1 MRWIVLPQICICSV
15 NIELIAKGSCVL
27 LCWNTQYTCIPE
39 DCTYNQHRTCHF
51 LWRQRMMFL
60 PHSSSHFGQK
70 NYCLLIYFQVMNTSM
85 NPLPLQKQIMLFLS
99 FFFFGGIV
107 DWLSLGCSWQHV
119 CVSLNKLKYLAVFWV
134 VGQWFWSCYMY
145 SVCFSCW

>member
-1 MRWIVLPQICICSV
+1 MNYIIKEILFKFILRWIVLPQIYICSV

-39 DCTYNQHRTCHF
+39 DCTYNQHWTCHF

-70 NYCLLIYFQVMNTSM
+70 ITAYWSSSKWWTHPWIHFLYRNKSCYFY
-85 NPLPLQKQIMLFLS
+85 L
-99 FFFFGGIV
+99 FFFFWWHSRLIKFR
-107 DWLSLGCSWQHV
+107 LFMTACLR
-119 CVSLNKLKYLAVFWV
+119 FTE
-134 VGQWFWSCYMY
+134 
-145 SVCFSCW
+145 